1 MFHLVI
7 LHGSLRLGATK
18 AEGIEET
25 ERTAGVLVP
34 NRPRNVPA
42 SPVRSFNPTGTADT
56 LHYTCFL
63 PSRKTCSRNNAVSW
77 EYESKPETG
86 GEEAAVTDLSQAHQA
101 LKQHFGYEAFRP
113 GQEGVVEA
121 ILGRRDALA
130 VMPTGAGK
138 SVCYQ
143 VPGVVMDGLALVV
156 SPLVSLM
163 GDQVRALLDAGIR
176 GAYLNSTLTPG
187 QQSTV
192 LRRALDGAYQIMYVA
207 PERLADP
214 RFLEFAQRAAIPLV
228 AVDEAH
234 CVSQW
239 GQDFRP
245 SYLTIGDFIAQ
256 LPNRPVVAAFTATAT
271 ARVRADIVRLLDL
284 RDPYEVV
291 TGFDR
296 PNLYFGVERLDPKR
310 KIARIAGYA
319 LEHAGDSGIV
329 YCSTRKDTDKVHAAL
344 LEAGIRAARY
354 HAGMS
359 AADRAES
366 QRAFIA
372 DDAPVM
378 VATNAFGMG
387 IDKSNVRYVIHHNMP
402 GSIEAYYQEAG
413 RAGRD
418 GEPSTCLLYWSDG
431 DVSTCRFFIEQ
442 ESGNEE
448 LTPEEA
454 DAVRASRRR
463 LLAAMTGY
471 CHTTGCLRCYILEYF
486 GEQQV
491 PSACQ
496 PTERADAAEASGTE
510 SCGSKSFSRPEGRHL
525 GLSPQSSAPEA
536 SSLTL
541 RTTGDRGFSCGNCSN
556 CAGEFESMDVTDTA
570 LAVMRCVQ
578 ELRGRFGKGMV
589 VDVLRGSQNAK
600 LLDMHLDEAACYD
613 TVNAPAAQVK
623 EVIELLAAGGYL
635 LITEGTYPV
644 VGLGPRAREAAE
656 EGFSLSM
663 KRVLRKPER
672 TRSAAGGSHV
682 FGSSGAP
689 ANDADPEL
697 FERLRTLRKR
707 LADEAGKPPYIVF
720 SDAALRD
727 MCAKRPATD
736 EEFLEVSGVGATK
749 LARYGEAFLSEIAEF
764 EQGLANGR

>member
-1 MFHLVI
+1 M
-7 LHGSLRLGATK
+7 GSTK
-18 AEGIEET
+18 RG
-25 ERTAGVLVP
+25 R
-34 NRPRNVPA
+34 
-42 SPVRSFNPTGTADT
+42 
-56 LHYTCFL
+56 
-63 PSRKTCSRNNAVSW
+63 
-77 EYESKPETG
+77 ETG
-86 GEEAAVTDLSQAHQA
+86 GEDAGVTDLSQAQQA
-101 LKQHFGYEAFRP
+101 LKQHFGYESFRT

-187 QQSTV
+187 QQATV
-192 LRRALDGAYQIMYVA
+192 LHRALDGAYQIMYVA

-214 RFLEFAQRAAIPLV
+214 RFVEFAQTASIPLV

-245 SYLTIGDFIAQ
+245 SYLTVGDFIAQ
-256 LPNRPVVAAFTATAT
+256 LSVRPVVAAFTATAT
-271 ARVRADIVRLLDL
+271 ERVRTDIVRLLDL

-310 KIARIAGYA
+310 KIARIASYA

-344 LEAGIRAARY
+344 LEAGVRAARY
-354 HAGMS
+354 HAGMTS
-359 AADRAES
+359 TDRAES
-366 QRAFIA
+366 QRAFIS

-442 ESGNEE
+442 ESGNDE

-471 CHTTGCLRCYILEYF
+471 CHTTGCLRRYILDYF
-486 GEQQV
+486 GEE
-491 PSACQ
+491 AG
-496 PTERADAAEASGTE
+496 ANAAAAEEAPGTG
-510 SCGSKSFSRPEGRHL
+510 C
-525 GLSPQSSAPEA
+525 A
-536 SSLTL
+536 
-541 RTTGDRGFSCGNCSN
+541 NCSN
-556 CAGEFESMDVTDTA
+556 CAGEFEAMDVTDTA

-600 LLDMHLDEAACYD
+600 LLDMHLDEAACYN

-623 EVIELLAAGGYL
+623 EVVELLAAGGYL

-656 EGFSLSM
+656 EGFALSM

-672 TRSAAGGSHV
+672 TRSAVGGGHV
-682 FGSSGAP
+682 FGASGAP
-689 ANDADPEL
+689 SNDADPEL

-727 MCAKRPATD
+727 MCAKKPATD

-749 LARYGEAFLSEIAEF
+749 LARYGEAFLAEIAAWER
-764 EQGLANGR
+764 GASNRG

>member
-1 MFHLVI
+1 MVEA
-7 LHGSLRLGATK
+7 SAAKAALR
-18 AEGIEET
+18 E
-25 ERTAGVLVP
+25 
-34 NRPRNVPA
+34 
-42 SPVRSFNPTGTADT
+42 
-56 LHYTCFL
+56 
-63 PSRKTCSRNNAVSW
+63 
-77 EYESKPETG
+77 
-86 GEEAAVTDLSQAHQA
+86 
-101 LKQHFGYEAFRP
+101 HFGYEEFRP
-113 GQEGVVEA
+113 GQQGVVEA
-121 ILGRRDALA
+121 ILAGRDALA

-143 VPGVVMDGLALVV
+143 VPGIVLPGLALVV

-163 GDQVRALLDAGIR
+163 GDQVRALLDAGVR

-187 QQSTV
+187 QQATV
-192 LRRALDGAYQIMYVA
+192 LRRALAGAYQIMYVA

-214 RFLEFAQRAAIPLV
+214 RFLEFAREAAIPLV

-245 SYLTIGDFIAQ
+245 SYLAVGDFIEQ

-271 ARVRADIVRLLDL
+271 ERVRRDIVRLLDL

-296 PNLYFGVERLDPKR
+296 PNLYFGVERMEPKR
-310 KIARIAGYA
+310 KLAWIGGYA
-319 LEHAGDSGIV
+319 LAHPGDSGIV

-344 LEAGIRAARY
+344 VAAGVRAARY
-354 HAGMS
+354 HAGMP
-359 AADRAES
+359 AAERAES

-387 IDKSNVRYVIHHNMP
+387 IDKSNVRYVVHHNMP

-418 GEPSTCLLYWSDG
+418 GEPSTCMLLWSDG

-463 LLAAMTGY
+463 LLEAMVGY
-471 CHTTGCLRCYILEYF
+471 CHTTGCLRRYILEYF
-486 GEQQV
+486 GEQSSQV
-491 PSACQ
+491 VRNVSEEGPGAEDCGESPTKRPSGREEGLGPQDSAPGPSAALGSSDCQ
-496 PTERADAAEASGTE
+496 QAVGT
-510 SCGSKSFSRPEGRHL
+510 C
-525 GLSPQSSAPEA
+525 
-536 SSLTL
+536 
-541 RTTGDRGFSCGNCSN
+541 CSN
-556 CAGEFESMDVTDTA
+556 CEGVFDAVDVTDTA
-570 LAVMRCVQ
+570 RAVMRCVQ
-578 ELRGRFGKGMV
+578 ELRGRFGKGLV
-589 VDVLRGSQNAK
+589 VDVLRGSKSAK
-600 LLDMHLDEAACYD
+600 VLDLHLDEAASYD
-613 TVNAPAAQVK
+613 TVDASAAQVK

-635 LITEGTYPV
+635 VITEGTYPT
-644 VGLGPRAREAAE
+644 VGLGPRAREAAG

-663 KRVLRKPER
+663 KKVVRKADR
-672 TRSAAGGSHV
+672 ARSAGAGAGRA
-682 FGSSGAP
+682 FGASGTA
-689 ANDADPEL
+689 AASGEADPEL

-707 LADEAGKPPYIVF
+707 LADEAGVPPYIVF
-720 SDAALRD
+720 SDATLRD

-736 EEFLEVSGVGATK
+736 DEFLDVSGVGATK
-749 LARYGEAFLSEIAEF
+749 LARYGEAFLAE
-764 EQGLANGR
+764 LAAWGQEG